1 VRVAFVQFGD
11 YADAERRFAAGGRE
25 TYYAQRFSVDYVAG
39 LARRLEDV
47 TVVCVGTDRLEER
60 LPSGV
65 RTLGIELYPPR
76 GRSRHL
82 GLLRALERL
91 RPEALILMTPVAS
104 VLGWALLRRVRT
116 LPMFF
121 DSFHAS
127 GWKSRAHNALLA
139 RMLSMDSIEWV
150 SNHNLAASLDLVRIG
165 VDPKKVL
172 PFDWPALAN
181 PADSSPK
188 SAPPGEVFRLVYVG
202 LLDDSKGVGDLLE
215 ALSMLRTRSGA
226 RWSLTLVGREVPEL
240 RERVARL
247 GVGDAVEFR
256 GLIPHDDVIP
266 TMRAHDA
273 VIVPSRHEYPEGL
286 PLTIYEAF
294 CSRSPVVVSNHGMF
308 RFKTRD
314 AVNALV
320 FEAGNVAALAGALE
334 RLRTDGALY
343 ERLSRSGEDAARDFF
358 CPLKYDVLISAWL
371 SGPEGARSELA
382 RFSLENTEYGRT
394 PLSVSER

>member
-11 YADAERRFAAGGRE
+11 YADAERRFAAGGKE
-25 TYYAQRFSVDYVAG
+25 TYYAQRFSVDYVAS

-47 TVVCVGTDRLEER
+47 TVLCVGADRLEER

-76 GRSRHL
+76 RRSRHL

-104 VLGWALLRRVRT
+104 VLGWALARRVRT

-139 RMLSMDSIEWV
+139 RLLSLDSIEWV
-150 SNHNLAASLDLVRIG
+150 SNHNLAAALDLVRIG

-172 PFDWPALAN
+172 PFDWPAFNN
-181 PADSSPK
+181 PADLSPK
-188 SAPPGEVFRLVYVG
+188 AAPHGKVFRLVYVG
-202 LLDDSKGVGDLLE
+202 MFDDSKGAGDLLE
-215 ALSMLRTRSGA
+215 AFRLLRTRSGA
-226 RWSLTLVGREVPEL
+226 SWSLTFVGREVPEF
-240 RERVARL
+240 RDRVARL

-256 GLIPHDDVIP
+256 GLIAHEEVIP

-273 VIVPSRHEYPEGL
+273 VIVPSRHEYPEAL

-294 CSRSPVVVSNHGMF
+294 CSRSPVVVSDHEMF
-308 RFKTRD
+308 RFKTQD
-314 AVNALV
+314 AVNVLV
-320 FEAGNVAALAGALE
+320 FEAGNVVALAGALE
-334 RLRTDGALY
+334 RLRADAELY
-343 ERLSRSGEDAARDFF
+343 ERLSRNGEDAARDFF

-371 SGPEGARSELA
+371 RGPQGARSELA
-382 RFSLENTEYGRT
+382 RFSLENTSHG
-394 PLSVSER
+394 